1 MDGLTSSCC
10 YITFDSTGNLWAI
23 DEAGKVCRFGSDGQV
38 VRTYEGLLSNGY
50 NWGLALDQ
58 TYFYLSD
65 VNADKV
71 KKCKQTDGSLVAE
84 VNAAEEKAF
93 NNPTQLAFGP
103 DGNLYLADFSN
114 GRIVVL
120 SPALSVL
127 RTINSTDDDETKSSP
142 LAMAFGPDGCL
153 YIHDRYNDCIKK
165 IGPDDSIILK
175 IPTSSM
181 FVNALAF
188 DDSGTLYITDNTA
201 TAPKIHVWSWSA
213 E

>member
-1 MDGLTSSCC
+1 VDGLTSSCC

-23 DEAGKVCRFGSDGQV
+23 DGAGKVCRFGSDGQIG
-38 VRTYEGLLSNGY
+38 RMYEGLLSADN

-58 TYFYLSD
+58 TYIYLSD
-65 VNADKV
+65 MNSNKV
-71 KKCKQTDGSLVAE
+71 IKCKQTDGSLVAE
-84 VNAAEEKAF
+84 VNAAEEKTF
-93 NNPTQLAFGP
+93 SSPTQLAFGP
-103 DGNLYLADFSN
+103 DGNLYLADLSN

-120 SPALSVL
+120 SSALSVL
-127 RTINSTDDDETKSSP
+127 RTIITTDDDETKSNP

-175 IPTSSM
+175 IPTSPM

-213 E
+213 D